1 MPVRVHQG
9 PGISGYAE
17 MEMGLSQG
25 PMNMSGVVVPLLAFV
40 GDWSV
45 VRPVSAPPTP
55 HRKSVLPSLEPAPM
69 TDSRCVLPSEGQWLC
84 TSELQ

>member
-9 PGISGYAE
+9 PGISGYA
-17 MEMGLSQG
+17 EMGLSQG

-45 VRPVSAPPTP
+45 VRPVSAPLPTA
-55 HRKSVLPSLEPAPM
+55 RVCSVPWSQLL
-69 TDSRCVLPSEGQWLC
+69 
-84 TSELQ
+84 

>member
-25 PMNMSGVVVPLLAFV
+25 PMNMSGVVPLLPFV
-40 GDWSV
+40 GDCSV
-45 VRPVSAPPTP
+45 VRPVSPPP
-55 HRKSVLPSLEPAPM
+55 PPKSVLRSLEPAPM
-69 TDSRCVLPSEGQWLC
+69 TDSCCVLPSEGRW
-84 TSELQ
+84 